1 MRLLAGC
8 LLVLTLVASEVG
20 AAPITFDGLVSET
33 QGLPFPSDPALQ
45 IVTLVDGIR
54 IDLLLISILDVVEE
68 SAPDLSQPATA
79 KYFDAEINGQ
89 VSDPTGNADPGA
101 VEFFTAVCQFRRAL
115 HRPTAPGQ

>member
-1 MRLLAGC
+1 MPVPEPSTLLLLGTDLIGVGIRRYRRRRASVRLLAGC

-54 IDLLLISILDVVEE
+54 IDLLLISI
-68 SAPDLSQPATA
+68 
-79 KYFDAEINGQ
+79 
-89 VSDPTGNADPGA
+89 PGCCRG
-101 VEFFTAVCQFRRAL
+101 VGSRPQSTR
-115 HRPTAPGQ
+115 HR